1 MRGFFR
7 IFKVVSRLS
16 KCKHIADFWYTSSL
30 TIVLWLRKNIWGQN
44 ASKIPNLLLKPTT
57 ISSIMDFLGF
67 PTKNLTSISWK
78 NEFSWSV
85 LYLGNA
91 HWMSLKRFRPKK
103 SKFTYLFFHKVV
115 RKQTPPIFDKF
126 ALITHTT
133 HIWGL
138 DTLSLSF

>member
-16 KCKHIADFWYTSSL
+16 KCNHMADFWYTSSL
-30 TIVLWLRKNIWGQN
+30 TIVLWLEKNIWGQN

-57 ISSIMDFLGF
+57 ISSIMDFWGF

-103 SKFTYLFFHKVV
+103 SKFMYLFFHKVV
-115 RKQTPPIFDKF
+115 CKQTPPIFDKF
-126 ALITHTT
+126 VLITHTT

-138 DTLSLSF
+138 ETLSLSF